1 MGNLCGAPDQHKST
15 ASTVSE
21 GGTTSAGGTKKKGK
35 RVKLLLLGAGEAG
48 KSTIAKQM
56 KIMHLKGFSDAE
68 VAGYKKQV
76 HSNVLTNI
84 RTLIKGAEQ
93 LGIHLENVDIAR
105 KIMDPDYMADGVLT
119 PEIAVD
125 VKTLWT
131 SDKGIK
137 DTFSRGTELHLV
149 ESTSYYFDNL
159 DRIASPNYK
168 PNYDDI
174 LKSRRLTVGAEEIEF
189 AIDGYVFHV
198 IDVGGQ
204 KGEREKWI
212 DYFQNNDAVIFFV
225 ALSEY
230 DQKLAEDNSTNRM
243 TESLKL
249 FSDVCNHQW
258 FADAAIIL
266 FLNKSDIFREK
277 IVKVPLTVAF
287 PEYKGQNAFEPASE
301 YIRTKFIDRINN
313 KKKAVYPFITCATNT
328 ENFKNVFNAVKD
340 VIISRQLSN
349 LGYGI

>member
-1 MGNLCGAPDQHKST
+1 M
-15 ASTVSE
+15 
-21 GGTTSAGGTKKKGK
+21 
-35 RVKLLLLGAGEAG
+35 
-48 KSTIAKQM
+48 
-56 KIMHLKGFSDAE
+56 
-68 VAGYKKQV
+68 
-76 HSNVLTNI
+76 
-84 RTLIKGAEQ
+84 
-93 LGIHLENVDIAR
+93 
-105 KIMDPDYMADGVLT
+105 
-119 PEIAVD
+119 
-125 VKTLWT
+125 
-131 SDKGIK
+131 
-137 DTFSRGTELHLV
+137 
-149 ESTSYYFDNL
+149 
-159 DRIASPNYK
+159 
-168 PNYDDI
+168 
-174 LKSRRLTVGAEEIEF
+174 
-189 AIDGYVFHV
+189 FHV

-258 FADAAIIL
+258 FAEAAIIL

-287 PEYKGQNAFEPASE
+287 PEYKGAHRRCLSACVRRANPLVAGQNAFEPASE

>member
-1 MGNLCGAPDQHKST
+1 MGNLCGVPPGQVDNVKANQDTNGNAKGN
-15 ASTVSE
+15 AVN
-21 GGTTSAGGTKKKGK
+21 KKGK

-56 KIMHLKGFSDAE
+56 KILHLKGFSDAE
-68 VAGYKKQV
+68 VAAYKKQV
-76 HSNVLTNI
+76 HNNI
-84 RTLIKGAEQ
+84 LINIKALIKGAEM
-93 LGIHLENVDIAR
+93 LDIPIQDTATAK
-105 KIMDPDYMADGVLT
+105 KIQSQDYMIEGVLT
-119 PEIAVD
+119 PEYAADI
-125 VKTLWT
+125 KKLWLN
-131 SDKGIK
+131 DQGIK
-137 DTFSRGTELHLV
+137 DTFNRGTEFHLV
-149 ESTSYYFDNL
+149 ESTSYYFENI
-159 DRIASPNYK
+159 DRIAQPNYK
-168 PNYDDI
+168 PSYEDI

-189 AIDGYVFHV
+189 QIDGYVFHV

-258 FADAAIIL
+258 FAEAAIIL

-277 IVKVPLTVAF
+277 IQKVPLTVAF
-287 PEYKGQNAFEPASE
+287 PEYKGKNEFEPASE
-301 YIRTKFIDRINN
+301 YIRSKFIDRINN
-313 KKKAVYPFITCATNT
+313 KKKLVYPFITCATNT

-340 VIISRQLSN
+340 VIVQRQMSE
-349 LGYGI
+349 LGI